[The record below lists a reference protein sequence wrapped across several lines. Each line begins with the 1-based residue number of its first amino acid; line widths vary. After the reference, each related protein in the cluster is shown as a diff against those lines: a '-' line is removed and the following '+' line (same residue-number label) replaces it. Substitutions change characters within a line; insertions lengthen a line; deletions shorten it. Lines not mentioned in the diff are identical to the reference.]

1 MDQLTAMKVFVTV
14 VDEASFSG
22 AAEKLNLSRTKVSK
36 QVMDLESH
44 LNARLL
50 NRTTR
55 RQSLTGSGRAYY
67 ERAKRILNEI
77 EEADAEATNQS
88 LTPRGSLRINA
99 PTSFGISHVAPNLKG
114 YMDRYPDVEID
125 LTLNDRFVDLVDE
138 GYDMAIRIGE
148 LSDSSL
154 IARRIASARAVAC
167 AAPAYLDQHG
177 EPDHPTE
184 LESHDCLSYTLIS
197 APNRWSFT
205 RNGETVTANVA
216 PRVVS
221 NSGDAVAAAA
231 IAGLGIIVQPSFIV
245 GPALEDGRLREI
257 LPGYDAGLFGIY
269 AVYPSGRLVS
279 ARVRTFIDFLIS
291 CAGGDKA

>member
-14 VDEASFSG
+14 VDEASFSA